1 MLVGFKTVG
10 ALFTPTS
17 DSYMGIGI
25 AFGVILSISKI
36 ASKRIAKETLNADPL
51 VDRTQEVTAIE
62 HDLSD
67 LDDFESGNITED
79 ELNDEDYGI

>member
-1 MLVGFKTVG
+1 
-10 ALFTPTS
+10 
-17 DSYMGIGI
+17 
-25 AFGVILSISKI
+25 
-36 ASKRIAKETLNADPL
+36 
-51 VDRTQEVTAIE
+51 VDRTQEAAAIE